1 MSKGRRSTTAAAIL
15 VLAALGAA
23 ACRPAPAREARSA
36 TPAARARYH
45 CPMHPSYVSDKPGDC
60 PICGMKLVAAEPS
73 ASAPPATVPEAAGV
87 PGRAVVSLS
96 PERRRA
102 LGLRTELVRRS
113 ALDRTLRTVGRVAAD
128 ERRLHHVHTKYDG
141 YVEHLYVDF
150 TGKLVRKG
158 EPLVSL
164 YSPELVATQQEYLLA
179 WRARQQLAESG
190 LPSVAQGG
198 VDLLEAARRRLL
210 LWDIR
215 SEDITRLE
223 HTGIVQRTLDLHSDV
238 TGYVVQKTALHGMRV
253 MPSDTLFDIADLSHL
268 WVLADVYESDLP
280 SVSLGMHAEVSL
292 PYLPGRRWMGTVTN
306 IAPTVEAQTRT
317 IKVRVEVDNA
327 DGALKPEMFADV
339 LLRSGSGEGLLLP
352 ADAVIHAGERQ
363 LVFVELEDGRLQP
376 REVHLGVRVGD
387 AVQVLH
393 GVEEG
398 DRVATTAN
406 FLLDSESS
414 LKAALST
421 MSPAPP
427 AEHRH

>member
-1 MSKGRRSTTAAAIL
+1 MAAGVVAL
-15 VLAALGAA
+15 AVLGGA
-23 ACRPAPAREARSA
+23 ACRPAPATDVQAAS
-36 TPAARARYH
+36 PAAMARYH
-45 CPMHPSYVSDKPGDC
+45 CPMHATYVSDKPGSC
-60 PICGMKLVAAEPS
+60 PICGMNLVASEMAP
-73 ASAPPATVPEAAGV
+73 APPVPETAGV

-102 LGLRTELVRRS
+102 LGLRTERVRS
-113 ALDRTLRTVGRVAAD
+113 AALDRTLRTVGRVSAD

-141 YVEHLYVDF
+141 YIEHLYVDF
-150 TGKLVRKG
+150 TGKRVRKG

-179 WRARQQLAESG
+179 WRARRELAESG

-215 SEDITRLE
+215 AEDITRLE
-223 HTGIVQRTLDLHSDV
+223 RTGIVQRTLDLHSDV
-238 TGYVVQKTALHGMRV
+238 NGYVVQKTALHGMRV

-280 SVSLGMHAEVSL
+280 SVRLGMAAEVSL
-292 PYLPGRRWMGTVTN
+292 PYLPGRRWRGTVTN
-306 IAPTVEAQTRT
+306 VAPTVDAQTRT

-339 LLRSGSGEGLLLP
+339 LLRSGGGEGLLLP

-363 LVFVELEDGRLQP
+363 LVFVDLPDGRLEP

-393 GVEEG
+393 GVAEG
-398 DRVATTAN
+398 ERVVTTAN

-414 LKAALST
+414 LEAALST
-421 MSPAPP
+421 MSPAP
-427 AEHRH
+427 AGEHRH

>member
-1 MSKGRRSTTAAAIL
+1 MSSRRRSTTAAGVLA
-15 VLAALGAA
+15 LAALGTA
-23 ACRPAPAREARSA
+23 ACRPAPATEVQAAS
-36 TPAARARYH
+36 PAAMARYH
-45 CPMHPSYVSDKPGDC
+45 CPMHPTYVSDRPGAC
-60 PICGMKLVAAEPS
+60 PICGMNLVASEAA
-73 ASAPPATVPEAAGV
+73 ASAPPATVPEMAGV
-87 PGRAVVSLS
+87 PGRAIVSLS

-102 LGLRTELVRRS
+102 LGLRTEPVRRS
-113 ALDRTLRTVGRVAAD
+113 ALDRTLRTVGRVTPD

-141 YVEHLYVDF
+141 YIEHLYVDF
-150 TGKLVRKG
+150 TGKRVRKG

-164 YSPELVATQQEYLLA
+164 FSPELVATQQEYLLA
-179 WRARQQLAESG
+179 WRARLELAESG

-215 SEDITRLE
+215 AEDITRLE
-223 HTGIVQRTLDLHSDV
+223 RTGIVQRTLDLHSDV
-238 TGYVVQKTALHGMRV
+238 SGYVVQKTALHGMRV
-253 MPSDTLFDIADLSHL
+253 MPSDILFDIADLSHL

-280 SVSLGMHAEVSL
+280 SVRLGMPAEVSL

-306 IAPTVEAQTRT
+306 VAPTVEAQTRT

-339 LLRSGSGEGLLLP
+339 LLRSGGGEGLLLP

-363 LVFVELEDGRLQP
+363 LVFVDLPDGRLEP

-393 GVEEG
+393 GVAEG
-398 DRVATTAN
+398 ERVVTTAN

>member
-1 MSKGRRSTTAAAIL
+1 MSRRRRSATAAGVLA
-15 VLAALGAA
+15 LAALGGA
-23 ACRPAPAREARSA
+23 ACRPAPPTDVQAAS
-36 TPAARARYH
+36 PAAIVRYH
-45 CPMHPSYVSDKPGDC
+45 CPMHPTYVSDRPGAC
-60 PICGMKLVAAEPS
+60 PICGMNLVASEAA
-73 ASAPPATVPEAAGV
+73 ASAPPATVPETAGV

-128 ERRLHHVHTKYDG
+128 ERRLHHIHTKYDG
-141 YVEHLYVDF
+141 YIEHLYVDF

-179 WRARQQLAESG
+179 WRARLELAESG

-215 SEDITRLE
+215 AEDITRLE
-223 HTGIVQRTLDLHSDV
+223 RTGIVRRTLDLHSDV

-280 SVSLGMHAEVSL
+280 SVRLGMPAEVSL
-292 PYLPGRRWMGTVTN
+292 PYLPGRRWAGTVTN
-306 IAPTVEAQTRT
+306 VAPTVEAQTRT

-339 LLRSGSGEGLLLP
+339 VLRSGGGEGLLLP
-352 ADAVIHAGERQ
+352 ADAVIHAGQRQ
-363 LVFVELEDGRLQP
+363 LVFVDLADGRLEP

-393 GVEEG
+393 GVAEG
-398 DRVATTAN
+398 ERVVTTAN

-421 MSPAPP
+421 MSPAP
-427 AEHRH
+427 AGEHRH